1 MCNSCMLYCHS
12 NNYDRIWVSIHV
24 VLIAIKLMCVP
35 LRGENHH
42 VAHSLLEYRDVLK
55 SYKNFVKHSEL
66 RFYFIFCSRY
76 YFTKDKLTGVDTN
89 AIHAGGRPESCCRE
103 PDAFIFFII
112 ETAKLQWCPIAARVS
127 GEVAPSV
134 TPSEQGDH
142 PSTQG
147 WPPVFAPSASLS

>member
-1 MCNSCMLYCHS
+1 MCAL
-12 NNYDRIWVSIHV
+12 
-24 VLIAIKLMCVP
+24 

-103 PDAFIFFII
+103 PDAFIFFTI
-112 ETAKLQWCPIAARVS
+112 ETAKQ
-127 GEVAPSV
+127 
-134 TPSEQGDH
+134 Q
-142 PSTQG
+142 
-147 WPPVFAPSASLS
+147 